1 MEQNDYIHI
10 QANMVIDLGLRG
22 NELIVYALVHGY
34 CKDGIHEFRGSINYI
49 CEWTNLSRNTVIS
62 ILKQLVEKGLLIKRT
77 FKKNNV
83 SLCAYSLGGSAKTAP
98 VVQKLDGGSAKIAPN
113 NTINNTIEKK
123 DKEES
128 LSKKIETDV
137 NFEQC
142 WIAYKRK
149 GSKKKS
155 KEYWK
160 KLTIDEQQQVLPH
173 IKAYVS
179 SRDLQ
184 YQKDFERYL
193 RDKIFQAIVYQGN
206 VIVFDPTKKDK
217 NATYTPETG
226 FSLNWNDYYNCY
238 LYTGYWNGYIPDG
251 YKDEDRPNGASV
263 TLNNGRG
270 IVVWDSNLKRWEKK

>member
-1 MEQNDYIHI
+1 MIPNTDYILI
-10 QANMVIDLGLRG
+10 QPFMVNDLKLCG
-22 NELIVYALVHGY
+22 NKLIIYAIIFGY
-34 CKDGIHEFRGSINYI
+34 CKDCKQEFCQSIDYLCQWTQLTQSTIASLVKSLIDENLLVKREENKNGIKSQYLSLPQLHYPNVKAGSGTDNKTQQQTA
-49 CEWTNLSRNTVIS
+49 EKA
-62 ILKQLVEKGLLIKRT
+62 LKDDTL
-77 FKKNNV
+77 
-83 SLCAYSLGGSAKTAP
+83 
-98 VVQKLDGGSAKIAPN
+98 
-113 NTINNTIEKK
+113 
-123 DKEES
+123 
-128 LSKKIETDV
+128 
-137 NFEQC
+137 FEQC

-193 RDKIFQAIVYQGN
+193 RDKIFQTIVYQGN

-270 IVVWDSNLKRWEKK
+270 IVVWNSNLKRWEKI